1 MLVLCA
7 RKPFDDVFSKRHYL
21 LQAGTSD
28 SETKGGCMASVMMN
42 IDEIVAKPREI
53 IFQRKAESV
62 IQNLKKR
69 NINGVYFR
77 TTTEAVAEICRMI
90 PDGATVALGGSVTIM
105 QSGLLDELRRRKVD
119 LLDRYR
125 PGITAEE
132 VEAVMARGMTADI
145 QLMSCNAVTAD
156 GKLVNEDGRGNRVAG
171 LIFGPKKVIMMV
183 GVNKIVPTVED
194 GIKRI
199 REIAAPLNCMRLG
212 LDTPCVRTGFCD
224 DANCLPPERVCS
236 QITIIESNRPKDR
249 LTVVFV
255 GEELGY

>member
-1 MLVLCA
+1 
-7 RKPFDDVFSKRHYL
+7 
-21 LQAGTSD
+21 
-28 SETKGGCMASVMMN
+28 MAPVMMN
-42 IDEIVAKPREI
+42 IEDIVAKPREI
-53 IFQRKAESV
+53 VFQRKAESV

-69 NINGVYFR
+69 NINGIYCR
-77 TTTEAVAEICRMI
+77 TTKEAVAEVCRMI
-90 PDGATVALGGSVTIM
+90 PEGATVALGGSVTIM
-105 QSGLLDELRRRKVD
+105 QSGLLDELRRKNID

-125 PGITAEE
+125 SGITAEE
-132 VEAVMARGMTADI
+132 VEAVMARGMTADV
-145 QLMSCNAVTAD
+145 QLMSCNAVTSD

-183 GVNKIVPTVED
+183 SVNKIVPSVED

-199 REIAAPLNCMRLG
+199 REIAAPLNCIRLG

-224 DANCLPPERVCS
+224 DDNCFPPERVCS
-236 QITIIESNRPKDR
+236 QITIIESNRQKGR